1 VAIVVGATS
10 DPSIGRS
17 CAFRLAREGASVV
30 VSGRTAATVAEAEAT
45 LRKDGFGAVGVCGP
59 AEQDD
64 MAARLVDAA
73 LDNFGR
79 VDYLVNTVGGS
90 PHIAAPLELDRD
102 GLLAT
107 VALNIWPT
115 VALIQEAMRRGLAD
129 GGGSIVNI
137 SSGTVHK
144 TTPSMVSYKAAKT
157 ALNAM
162 TETFARDLGPLG
174 VRVNGVAPGLT
185 RTSATQSLWSYA
197 EEEAKSQ
204 VLRSVTTA
212 DDICG
217 AVLFLLSDDAR
228 QVTGTVID
236 VDGGNRLISGG
247 SSPFAPRP

>member
-30 VSGRTAATVAEAEAT
+30 VSGRTAATVAETEAT
-45 LRKDGFGAVGVCGP
+45 LRKDGCGAVGVCGS
-59 AEQDD
+59 AEEEG
-64 MAARLVDAA
+64 MATQLVDAA

-79 VDYLVNTVGGS
+79 IDYLVNTVGGS
-90 PHIAAPLELDRD
+90 PAIAAPLELDRD
-102 GLLAT
+102 GFLAT
-107 VALNIWPT
+107 MSLNIWPA
-115 VALIQEAMRRGLAD
+115 VALIQEAMRRGLSD

-144 TTPSMVSYKAAKT
+144 TTPSMIAYKAAKT

-162 TETFARDLGPLG
+162 TETFARKLGPLG

-185 RTSATQSLWSYA
+185 RTFATKNLWGYGEQEAQSQA
-197 EEEAKSQ
+197 
-204 VLRSVTTA
+204 LRSFTTP
-212 DDICG
+212 DDIAG

-236 VDGGNRLISGG
+236 VDGGNRLAGGG
-247 SSPFAPRP
+247 STPFAPKQ

>member
-30 VSGRTAATVAEAEAT
+30 VSGRTPETVAETEAT
-45 LRKDGFGAVGVCGP
+45 LRKDGFGAVGVCGA
-59 AEQDD
+59 AEDDD
-64 MAARLVDAA
+64 MPARLVDAA

-90 PHIAAPLELDRD
+90 PHIRPPLELDRE

-107 VALNIWPT
+107 MSHNIWPA

-129 GGGSIVNI
+129 GGGAVVNV

-144 TTPSMVSYKAAKT
+144 TTPSMIAYKAAKT

-162 TETFARDLGPLG
+162 TETFARELGPLG

-185 RTSATQSLWSYA
+185 RTSATRDLWSYG
-197 EEEAKSQ
+197 EREAQSQ
-204 VLRSVTTA
+204 ALHSFTTA
-212 DDICG
+212 DDIAG

-228 QVTGTVID
+228 QVTGTIID
-236 VDGGNRLISGG
+236 VDGGNRLAGG
-247 SSPFAPRP
+247 GTSPFAPAP